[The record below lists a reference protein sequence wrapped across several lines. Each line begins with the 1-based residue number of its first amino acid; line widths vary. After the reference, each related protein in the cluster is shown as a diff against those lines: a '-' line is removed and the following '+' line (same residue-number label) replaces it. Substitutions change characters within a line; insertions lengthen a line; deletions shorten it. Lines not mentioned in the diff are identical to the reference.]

1 MKVLSLNKEYKT
13 SGAALLLLLMFY
25 YLVMD
30 EAESEYRLGSLPDS

>member
-13 SGAALLLLLMFY
+13 SGAMIRLPLMFY

-30 EAESEYRLGSLPDS
+30 GAEP